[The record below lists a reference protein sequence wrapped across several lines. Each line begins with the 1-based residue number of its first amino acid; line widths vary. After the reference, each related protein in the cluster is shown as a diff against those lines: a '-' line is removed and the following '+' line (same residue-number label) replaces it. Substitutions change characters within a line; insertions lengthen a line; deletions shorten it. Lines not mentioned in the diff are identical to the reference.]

1 MPVKKKDTDRALS
14 LLEEYC
20 KKLRKPEEQQLK
32 NAVKKVMGIFKSSL
46 FRALLDIQEF
56 YEVTLLNSQK
66 SCEQKIEEANQ
77 VAQKWEKTSFL
88 ASCHDN
94 LQKSSELTV
103 CSEPKENAS
112 CIEQNKDN
120 QCFTN
125 KKTSQNQG
133 KCPAQNCS
141 VEGPAWMPVHHCTKY
156 RYQDED
162 APHDHSLPRLTH
174 EVRGPELVHV
184 SEKNLSQIENVHGY
198 VLQSHISPLKAS
210 PAPII
215 VNTDTLDTIPYVN
228 GTEIEYE
235 FEEITLERGNSGLGF
250 SIAGGTDNPHIGDD
264 PGIFITKIIPGG
276 AAAEDGRLRVN
287 DCILRVNEVDVS
299 EVSHSKAVE
308 ALKEAGSIVRLYVRR
323 RRPILETVVEIKLF
337 KGPKGLGFSIAGGV
351 GNQHI
356 PGDNSIYVTKIIDGG
371 AAQKDGRLQVG
382 DRLLMVNNYSLEEV
396 THEEAVAILKNTS
409 DVVYLKVGKPTTI
422 YMTDPYGPPDI
433 THSYSP
439 PMENHLLSGNNGTL
453 EYKTSLPPISPGRY
467 SPIPKHML
475 VEDDYT
481 RPPEPVYSTV
491 NKLCDKPA
499 SPRHYSPVECDKSF
513 LLSAPYPHYHL
524 GLLPD
529 SEMTSHS
536 QHSTATRQPSVT
548 LQRAISLEGEPRK
561 VVLHK
566 GSTGL
571 GFNIVGGEDGE
582 GIFVSFI
589 LAGGPAD
596 LSGEL
601 QRGDQILSVNG
612 IDLRGASHEQAAAAL
627 KGAGQ
632 TVTIIAQYQPEDYA
646 RFEAKIHD
654 LREQMMN
661 HSMSS
666 GSGSLRTNQKR
677 SLYVRAMFDYDKSK
691 DSGLPSQ
698 GLSFKYGDI
707 LHVINAS
714 DDEWWQARRVT
725 LEGDSEEMGV
735 IPSKRRV
742 ERKER
747 ARLKTVKF
755 NAKPGV
761 IDSKGSFNDKRKKS
775 FIFSRKFPFYKNKEQ
790 SEQETSDP
798 ERGQEDCILSY
809 EPVTRQ
815 EINYTRPVIILGPM
829 KDRINDDLISE
840 FPDKFGSCVPHTT
853 RPKRDYEVDGRDYH
867 FVISREQMEKD
878 IQEHKFIEA
887 GQYNDNLY
895 GTSVQSVRFVAERGK
910 HCILDV
916 SGNAI
921 KRLQVAQLYP
931 IAIFIKPKS
940 LEPLME
946 MNKRLTE
953 EQAKKT
959 YDRAIKLEQE
969 FGEYFTAI
977 VQGDTLEDIYNQCKL
992 VIEEQSG
999 PFIWIPSKEK
1009 L

>member
-1 MPVKKKDTDRALS
+1 MFAS
-14 LLEEYC
+14 IWYA
-20 KKLRKPEEQQLK
+20 KKLGRRFVHNARK
-32 NAVKKVMGIFKSSL
+32 AKS
-46 FRALLDIQEF
+46 E
-56 YEVTLLNSQK
+56 
-66 SCEQKIEEANQ
+66 
-77 VAQKWEKTSFL
+77 
-88 ASCHDN
+88 
-94 LQKSSELTV
+94 
-103 CSEPKENAS
+103 
-112 CIEQNKDN
+112 
-120 QCFTN
+120 
-125 KKTSQNQG
+125 
-133 KCPAQNCS
+133 
-141 VEGPAWMPVHHCTKY
+141 
-156 RYQDED
+156 
-162 APHDHSLPRLTH
+162 
-174 EVRGPELVHV
+174 
-184 SEKNLSQIENVHGY
+184 
-198 VLQSHISPLKAS
+198 KAS

-761 IDSKGSFNDKRKKS
+761 IDSKGDIPGLGDDGYGTK
-775 FIFSRKFPFYKNKEQ
+775 
-790 SEQETSDP
+790 TL
-798 ERGQEDCILSY
+798 RGQEDLILSY